1 MNLKKLNL
9 NDALLQLGDEVL
21 TNIIGKDRIKTL
33 SKLTNKPINSLMI
46 VELLNKRLGN
56 QIFSDQFLRGNIIYS
71 LKDEYKSYLLYG
83 EKDKTVS
90 EENLKKIINASWDR
104 RFNYYK
110 RLVEIFDLNET
121 YLPEIPFQRESTKIV
136 ETYSDSNLGDKGLW
150 KNIFLK
156 IKYFFYVIKNFFFKS
171 VDTKENKNLFDFQYR
186 VKKKILKSIKN
197 NKKRMMVHMPTG
209 SGKTR
214 TTISSLIELMIPNN
228 DYTSIW
234 LAHTDE
240 LCEQAIET
248 IESLWKIE
256 GKGKLK
262 ITRLDKNFNL
272 ELEDGYNFV
281 VSTYQKLSS
290 MRTGSEKNVNFLE
303 RLRRKLNLIIS
314 DEAHMLPA
322 ETFNNS
328 INFLDNIDG
337 VFIIGLSATPGR
349 GVNEN
354 QNRMLADFF
363 GQYKISIT
371 DENDKELVDPI
382 KYLQDRKILAKIK
395 AFSIATNFNF
405 ELSDEQKLNIL
416 NNFQINDLI
425 IKKMEK
431 DEERN
436 LCIISHLIDLVGKGK
451 SIIVFACSLEHS
463 KLLNEICILLNINCA
478 SIDDKT
484 SFNSRK
490 KFIEDFRNKKINV
503 IFNYGVLSTGFDAP
517 NTNTVMIARPT
528 ASPIMYSQMLGR
540 GLRGSE
546 VNGNEECWL
555 IDLKDNLKGLPDERN
570 CFTMYNEYYNSTE
583 NYNLNGNI

>member
-262 ITRLDKNFNL
+262 ITRLDNNFNL

>member
-9 NDALLQLGDEVL
+9 NDALLQLGDEIL
-21 TNIIGKDRIKTL
+21 TNIIGKDRVKTL

-71 LKDEYKSYLLYG
+71 LKDEYKSYVFYG
-83 EKDKTVS
+83 EKDKAVS

-110 RLVEIFDLNET
+110 RLVEIFDLDET

-136 ETYSDSNLGDKGLW
+136 ETYHDSNLDDLGFW
-150 KNIFLK
+150 ENIFFK
-156 IKYFFYVIKNFFFKS
+156 IKHFFYVIKKFFFKS
-171 VDTKENKNLFDFQYR
+171 VDTEKKKNLFDFQHR

-197 NKKRMMVHMPTG
+197 NKKRMIVHMPTG

-214 TTISSLIELMIPNN
+214 TTISSLIELMVSSN
-228 DYTSIW
+228 DFTSIW

-248 IESLWKIE
+248 IENLWKIE

-290 MRTGSEKNVNFLE
+290 MRTGSERNVNFLE
-303 RLRRKLNLIIS
+303 RMRRKLNLIIS

-337 VFIIGLSATPGR
+337 TFIIGLSATPGR

-371 DENDKELVDPI
+371 DENDKELIDPI
-382 KYLQDRKILAKIK
+382 KYLQDRNILAKIK

-436 LCIISHLIDLVGKGK
+436 LCIISHLIDLVGRGK

-490 KFIEDFRNKKINV
+490 KFIEDFKNKKINV

-517 NTNTVMIARPT
+517 NTNTVMIVRPT

-540 GLRGSE
+540 GLRGPE

>member
-171 VDTKENKNLFDFQYR
+171 VDTKENKSLFDFQYR

>member
-121 YLPEIPFQRESTKIV
+121 YLPEIPFPRESTKIV

>member
-21 TNIIGKDRIKTL
+21 SNIIGKDRIKTL

-71 LKDEYKSYLLYG
+71 LKDEYKSYLFYG
-83 EKDKTVS
+83 EKNKTVS

-110 RLVEIFDLNET
+110 RLIEIFDLDET
-121 YLPEIPFQRESTKIV
+121 YLPEIPFQRESIRFV
-136 ETYSDSNLGDKGLW
+136 ETHSDINFDNLGFWENVL
-150 KNIFLK
+150 LK
-156 IKYFFYVIKNFFFKS
+156 IKQFFYFIKNFFFKS
-171 VDTKENKNLFDFQYR
+171 VNTEEKKNLFDFQNR
-186 VKKKILKSIKN
+186 VKEKILKSIKN
-197 NKKRMMVHMPTG
+197 NTKRMIVHMPTG

-214 TTISSLIELMIPNN
+214 TTISSLIELMRSSN
-228 DYTSIW
+228 DYTAIW

-248 IESLWKIE
+248 IENLWKIE

-272 ELEDGYNFV
+272 EFEDGYNFV

-290 MRTGSEKNVNFLE
+290 MRTGSERNVDFLE
-303 RLRRKLNLIIS
+303 RMRRKLNLIIS

-337 VFIIGLSATPGR
+337 TFIIGLSATPGR

-371 DENDKELVDPI
+371 DENDKELADPI

-436 LCIISHLIDLVGKGK
+436 LCIISHLIDLVGRGK

-463 KLLNEICILLNINCA
+463 KLLNEICILLDINCA

-490 KFIEDFRNKKINV
+490 KFIEDFKNKKINV

-517 NTNTVMIARPT
+517 NTNTVMIVRPT

-540 GLRGSE
+540 GLRGPK

>member
-171 VDTKENKNLFDFQYR
+171 VDTKENNNLFDFQYR
-186 VKKKILKSIKN
+186 VKKKILKSIRN

-262 ITRLDKNFNL
+262 ITGLDKNFNL

-314 DEAHMLPA
+314 DEAHMLPT

-540 GLRGSE
+540 GLRGLE

>member
-71 LKDEYKSYLLYG
+71 LKDEYKSYLFYG
-83 EKDKTVS
+83 EKDKSVS

-110 RLVEIFDLNET
+110 RLIEIFDLDET
-121 YLPEIPFQRESTKIV
+121 YLPEIPFQRESTRIV
-136 ETYSDSNLGDKGLW
+136 ETYPDSNLGDKGLW

-156 IKYFFYVIKNFFFKS
+156 IKYFFYEIKIFFFKS
-171 VDTKENKNLFDFQYR
+171 VDIEENKNLFDFQYR

-197 NKKRMMVHMPTG
+197 NKKRMIVHMPTG

-214 TTISSLIELMIPNN
+214 TTISSLIDLMISNN

-248 IESLWKIE
+248 IENLWKIE

-290 MRTGSEKNVNFLE
+290 MRTGSERNVNFLE
-303 RLRRKLNLIIS
+303 RMRRKLNLIIS

-436 LCIISHLIDLVGKGK
+436 LCIISHLIDLVGRGK

-517 NTNTVMIARPT
+517 NTNTVMIVRPT

-540 GLRGSE
+540 GLRGPE

-583 NYNLNGNI
+583 NYYLNGNI

>member
-395 AFSIATNFNF
+395 AFSIATNFNI

-540 GLRGSE
+540 GLRGPE

>member
-21 TNIIGKDRIKTL
+21 TNIIGKDRVKTL

-71 LKDEYKSYLLYG
+71 LKDEYKSYLFYG
-83 EKDKTVS
+83 ENNKIVS
-90 EENLKKIINASWDR
+90 QENLKKIINASWDR
-104 RFNYYK
+104 RFNYFK
-110 RLVEIFDLNET
+110 RLIDIFDLDET
-121 YLPEIPFQRESTKIV
+121 YLPEIPFQRESTRIV
-136 ETYSDSNLGDKGLW
+136 ESYLDSNLHNLGFLE
-150 KNIFLK
+150 NIILK
-156 IKYFFYVIKNFFFKS
+156 IKYFINFIKKLFFKS
-171 VDTKENKNLFDFQYR
+171 KDIKEENNLFDFQYR
-186 VKKKILKSIKN
+186 VKKKILKSVQN
-197 NKKRMMVHMPTG
+197 NIKRMIVHMPTG

-214 TTISSLIELMIPNN
+214 TTISSLIDLMISRSE
-228 DYTSIW
+228 YTTIW

-248 IESLWKIE
+248 MENLWKKD

-290 MRTGSEKNVNFLE
+290 MRTGTERNVNFLE
-303 RLRRKLNLIIS
+303 RMRRKLNLIVS

-337 VFIIGLSATPGR
+337 TFIIGLSATPGR
-349 GVNEN
+349 GTNEN
-354 QNRMLADFF
+354 QNKMLADFF

-371 DENDKELVDPI
+371 DENDKELIDPI
-382 KYLQDRKILAKIK
+382 KYLQDRKVLAKIK

-405 ELSDEQKLNIL
+405 ELSENQKLNIL

-425 IKKMEK
+425 IKQMEK
-431 DEERN
+431 DEESN
-436 LCIISHLIDLVGKGK
+436 LCIISHLIDLVSRGK

-484 SFNSRK
+484 SFSSRK
-490 KFIEDFRNKKINV
+490 KFIEDFKNKKINV

-540 GLRGSE
+540 GLRGPE

-583 NYNLNGNI
+583 TYNLNGNI

>member
-290 MRTGSEKNVNFLE
+290 MRTGSERNVNFLE
-303 RLRRKLNLIIS
+303 RMRRKLNLIIS

-517 NTNTVMIARPT
+517 NTNTVMIVRPT

-540 GLRGSE
+540 GLRGPE

>member
-21 TNIIGKDRIKTL
+21 TNIIGKDRVKTL

-71 LKDEYKSYLLYG
+71 LKDEYKSYLFYG

-110 RLVEIFDLNET
+110 RLVEIFDLDET

-136 ETYSDSNLGDKGLW
+136 ETYPDSNLDDLGFW
-150 KNIFLK
+150 ENIFFK
-156 IKYFFYVIKNFFFKS
+156 IKHFFYVIKKFFFKS
-171 VDTKENKNLFDFQYR
+171 IDTEKKKNLFDFQHR

-197 NKKRMMVHMPTG
+197 NKKRMIVHMPTG

-214 TTISSLIELMIPNN
+214 TTISSLIELMLSSN
-228 DYTSIW
+228 DFTSIW
-234 LAHTDE
+234 LSHTDE

-248 IESLWKIE
+248 IENLWKIE

-290 MRTGSEKNVNFLE
+290 MRTGSERNVNFLE
-303 RLRRKLNLIIS
+303 RMRRKLNLIIS

-337 VFIIGLSATPGR
+337 TFIIGLSATPGR

-371 DENDKELVDPI
+371 DENDKELIDPI
-382 KYLQDRKILAKIK
+382 KYLQDRNILAKIK

-436 LCIISHLIDLVGKGK
+436 LCIISHLIDLVGRGK

-463 KLLNEICILLNINCA
+463 KLLNEICIL
-478 SIDDKT
+478 
-484 SFNSRK
+484 
-490 KFIEDFRNKKINV
+490 
-503 IFNYGVLSTGFDAP
+503 
-517 NTNTVMIARPT
+517 
-528 ASPIMYSQMLGR
+528 
-540 GLRGSE
+540 
-546 VNGNEECWL
+546 
-555 IDLKDNLKGLPDERN
+555 
-570 CFTMYNEYYNSTE
+570 
-583 NYNLNGNI
+583 

>member
-21 TNIIGKDRIKTL
+21 TNIIGKDRVKTL

-71 LKDEYKSYLLYG
+71 LKDEYKSYLFYG
-83 EKDKTVS
+83 EKDKIVS

-110 RLVEIFDLNET
+110 RLVEIFDLDET

-136 ETYSDSNLGDKGLW
+136 ETYPDSNLDDLGFWED
-150 KNIFLK
+150 IFFK
-156 IKYFFYVIKNFFFKS
+156 IKHFFYVIKKFFFKS
-171 VDTKENKNLFDFQYR
+171 VDTEKKKNLFDFQHR

-197 NKKRMMVHMPTG
+197 NKKRMIVHMPTG

-214 TTISSLIELMIPNN
+214 TTISSLIELMLSSN
-228 DYTSIW
+228 DFTSIW

-248 IESLWKIE
+248 IENLWKIE
-256 GKGKLK
+256 GNGKLK

-272 ELEDGYNFV
+272 ELEDGYNFI

-290 MRTGSEKNVNFLE
+290 MRTGSERNVNFLE
-303 RLRRKLNLIIS
+303 RMRRKLNLIIS

-337 VFIIGLSATPGR
+337 TFIIGLSATPGR

-371 DENDKELVDPI
+371 DENDKELIDPI
-382 KYLQDRKILAKIK
+382 KYLQDRNILAKIK

-436 LCIISHLIDLVGKGK
+436 LCIISHLIDLVGRGK

-490 KFIEDFRNKKINV
+490 KFIEDFKNKKINI

-517 NTNTVMIARPT
+517 NTNTVMIVRPT

-540 GLRGSE
+540 GLRGPE

>member
-71 LKDEYKSYLLYG
+71 LKDEYKSYLFYG

-110 RLVEIFDLNET
+110 RLVEIFDLDET

-136 ETYSDSNLGDKGLW
+136 ETYPDSNLDDLGFW
-150 KNIFLK
+150 ENIFFK
-156 IKYFFYVIKNFFFKS
+156 IKHFFYVIKKFFFKS
-171 VDTKENKNLFDFQYR
+171 VDTEKKKNLFDFQHR

-197 NKKRMMVHMPTG
+197 NKKRMIVHMPTG

-214 TTISSLIELMIPNN
+214 TTISSLIELMVSSN
-228 DYTSIW
+228 DFTSIW

-248 IESLWKIE
+248 IENLWKIE

-290 MRTGSEKNVNFLE
+290 MRTGSERNVNFLE
-303 RLRRKLNLIIS
+303 RMRRKLNLIIS

-337 VFIIGLSATPGR
+337 TFIIGLSATPGR

-371 DENDKELVDPI
+371 DENDKELIDPI
-382 KYLQDRKILAKIK
+382 KYLQDRNILAKIK

-436 LCIISHLIDLVGKGK
+436 LCIISHLIDLVGRGK

-490 KFIEDFRNKKINV
+490 KFIEDFKNKKINV

-517 NTNTVMIARPT
+517 NTNTVMIVRPT

-540 GLRGSE
+540 GLRGPE

-570 CFTMYNEYYNSTE
+570 CFTMYNEYYNNTE

>member
-171 VDTKENKNLFDFQYR
+171 VDTKENKSLFDFQYR

-540 GLRGSE
+540 GLRGPE